1 MLDRILQLATIF
13 RAHGKQLYM
22 VGGTVRDLLLQRQT
36 TLDADLTT
44 DATPQEIKQLAA
56 ETHPSAM
63 VLVGEQ
69 FGTVQLRYR
78 RQGPSAEPGE
88 AGAPNGVYEAAP
100 AEDVI
105 EITTFRTERYN
116 PDSRK
121 PEVGFGTVLEED
133 LLRRDFTTNAMA
145 RDPLTGAIID
155 PYGGRADLEAH
166 LLRAVG
172 NEPEKRFDED
182 PLRMLRAVRFAAQ
195 LDFTIEQQT
204 AEAIVK
210 QAQTLEKISRERIR
224 DEMNKILLSPRPALG
239 LRLMVDLG
247 LMQWAI
253 PEVLDLL
260 GVSQRPGPAHS
271 KDVYAHTLRVVENTP
286 PRLVTRWA
294 GLLHDIA
301 KPRTRTVEDGKV
313 HFFGHD
319 EVGAYMARDILRRLK
334 FDRDHIEQVSH
345 LVRMHMRSNAYTSE
359 WTDGAVRRLML
370 EMGDHLP
377 DLLDLSQADITS
389 YRPERVSRA
398 VARVQD
404 LRARA
409 AYLKEEA
416 ERVPLKSP
424 LDGVELMELF
434 GRGPGPWLKPIKEHL
449 LGLVIDGNLAPDDKA
464 GAAKEARAF
473 MEAHSELQLAGEQ
486 RGEGAGSARQ
496 T

>member
-44 DATPQEIKQLAA
+44 DATPQEIKRLAA

-63 VLVGEQ
+63 VLIGEQ

-78 RQGPSAEPGE
+78 RQTQAVEPAE
-88 AGAPNGVYEAAP
+88 AGAPNGMYEGAP
-100 AEDVI
+100 TEDVI

-195 LDFTIEQQT
+195 LDFTIEQHT

-224 DEMNKILLSPRPALG
+224 DEMNKILLSPRPTLG

-247 LMQWAI
+247 LMQWVI
-253 PEVLDLL
+253 PEMLELR
-260 GVSQRPGPAHS
+260 GVSQRPAHS
-271 KDVYAHTLRVVENTP
+271 KDVYVHTLQVVENTP

-313 HFFGHD
+313 HFFGHED
-319 EVGAYMARDILRRLK
+319 VGAYMARDILRRLK

-370 EMGDHLP
+370 EMGEHLP

-398 VARVQD
+398 VARVQE
-404 LRARA
+404 LRARV

-434 GRGPGPWLKPIKEHL
+434 GRGPGPWLKPMKEHL

-473 MEAHSELQLAGEQ
+473 MEARDKLQLASEQ